1 MLLAYFDEP
10 NSRKCGVCDVCLE
23 EKRQKN
29 ADEIFDN
36 ITHEIVQFL
45 RISTPD
51 IGTLIN
57 TINIGTE
64 KEKMETI
71 RLLLDAGKGAASVLA
86 VFLISRLWNSGY
98 PLRESDAAIRAALAG
113 FFAVLGH
120 MFPAWLRFKGGKGVA
135 TALGSFVLIAPKAT
149 LVMIGVF
156 AFTLLAFRFVS
167 LGSVIA
173 VALFPLPVW
182 LLREYH
188 DEPLV
193 LTIIAAASIM
203 IVLKHHANIRRLI
216 LGTEPHFQ
224 LRHG

>member
-1 MLLAYFDEP
+1 MVSFLIIAGSSYLIGSIPFGYILLRAFRGQDV
-10 NSRKCGVCDVCLE
+10 RKSG
-23 EKRQKN
+23 
-29 ADEIFDN
+29 
-36 ITHEIVQFL
+36 
-45 RISTPD
+45 S
-51 IGTLIN
+51 G
-57 TINIGTE
+57 NIGATNVARSSLALGVA
-64 KEKMETI
+64 T
-71 RLLLDAGKGAASVLA
+71 LLLDAGKGAAAVLA
-86 VFLISRLWNSGY
+86 ALLISRLWNSGY
-98 PLRESDAAIRAALAG
+98 PLRESDAAIHTALAG

>member
-1 MLLAYFDEP
+1 MVSFLIIAGSSYLIGSIPFGYILLRAFRGQDV
-10 NSRKCGVCDVCLE
+10 RKSG
-23 EKRQKN
+23 
-29 ADEIFDN
+29 
-36 ITHEIVQFL
+36 
-45 RISTPD
+45 S
-51 IGTLIN
+51 G
-57 TINIGTE
+57 NIGATNVARSSLALGVA
-64 KEKMETI
+64 T
-71 RLLLDAGKGAASVLA
+71 LLLDAGKGAAAVLA
-86 VFLISRLWNSGY
+86 ALLISRLWNSGY

-193 LTIIAAASIM
+193 LALTAATSIM